1 MASNTVF
8 FCKECGYES
17 AKWLGRCP
25 GCNNWNTFV
34 EEKVNKK
41 SSSKSSGGRNTTFG
55 GSSTVKK
62 LNDIVVTQEIRLDTG
77 YEELNRVFGGGIVEG
92 SLNLIGGEPGI
103 GKSTLIMQVC
113 AKLANHGKVLYISG
127 EESETQVKLR
137 ADRLNVKSDNILF
150 FNETNIEVI
159 EEKLEELA
167 PKFCIVDSIQTM
179 YDEQISSTPGSISQV
194 KEVTGRLMYQ
204 AKKQNITTIVIG
216 HVTKDG
222 VIAGPRILEHMVD
235 TVIYIEGE
243 RFLSHRIVRGVK
255 NRFGSTNEIGMFE
268 MQNEG
273 LIEITDPSKVLISER
288 EENPSGSVIVATM
301 EGTRPL
307 LVEFQ
312 ALTTPT
318 IYGLPRR
325 TANGIDYETFL
336 LDGLRSDHESEEY
349 IANEIMV
356 FVESI
361 DENGNTTITKWT
373 RDDNELFVQSYANRL
388 TIDGNEDIQNNSLL
402 YTPDF
407 KVFSSKL
414 NQDKTYEI
422 KFGNGITG
430 KRLKK
435 GDRIYVMYLDTNG
448 PEGKITLDDVDISNL
463 KFKNSPTEFGLS
475 EELY

>member
-34 EEKVNKK
+34 EEKVSKK

-113 AKLANHGKVLYISG
+113 SKLANHGKVLYISG

-222 VIAGPRILEHMVD
+222 VIAGPRILEHMVE

-255 NRFGSTNEIGMFE
+255 NRFGSTNEIGIFDMKD
-268 MQNEG
+268 EG
-273 LIEITDPSKVLISER
+273 MVEVKNVADIFLTKSDRNLP
-288 EENPSGSVIVATM
+288 GTAIVATV
-301 EGTRPL
+301 EGTSTIL
-307 LVEFQ
+307 MEVQ
-312 ALTTPT
+312 ALTTHS
-318 IYGLPRR
+318 YYNMPRR
-325 TANGIDYETFL
+325 VANGIDLNRLNMLIAVLEKRCNLNLSSQDIYVNVIGGMKVDEPAVDLSIAMAIVSSYKNIAIDPKTVFL
-336 LDGLRSDHESEEY
+336 GEIGLTGEIRNITNFEKRIKEISKLGYNKIYTNKKQIDILKEEVDADL
-349 IANEIMV
+349 IGV
-356 FVESI
+356 STI
-361 DENGNTTITKWT
+361 DEVIG
-373 RDDNELFVQSYANRL
+373 RL
-388 TIDGNEDIQNNSLL
+388 
-402 YTPDF
+402 
-407 KVFSSKL
+407 VFRK
-414 NQDKTYEI
+414 
-422 KFGNGITG
+422 
-430 KRLKK
+430 
-435 GDRIYVMYLDTNG
+435 
-448 PEGKITLDDVDISNL
+448 
-463 KFKNSPTEFGLS
+463 
-475 EELY
+475 